1 MNIGRNLS
9 GEGVFA
15 MLKFFKKM
23 EKTRNFLLILF
34 SVVLVVS
41 MVIFGAL
48 SGRQIEQ
55 NLAASADTA
64 ATVAGETITI
74 GDVVA
79 QQEAASRMMG
89 QQRAM
94 PAESTVKQL
103 IRQRL
108 VRLEAARLGLTA
120 SDAEVATRV
129 REIFKPLAGQEFDQK
144 QYEDNAMRQA
154 GSVSAFEE
162 SIRDSLSEE
171 KLVAYITAGVSVSE
185 AAVLEKYKRQN
196 TKFNLSYVNVNAAD
210 IAQALN
216 PGEEELKEFFE
227 KNKKDY
233 RISFD
238 QKKIKYIF
246 LSTTKVGESLNI
258 SDKEL
263 TDEYNKLPEERKR
276 AGVKV
281 QEIVLRVAK
290 PEFDAQVLEKANEI
304 IAGLKKEGATVTED
318 GFAKAAQGQS
328 EKPSTAADG
337 GRVAGLVKPAVDPT
351 KQDDPYQRV
360 LNMKEGEITE
370 PLKYGTNYYILRR
383 SATVPKP
390 FEDAKKEIEVSLR
403 NRKAYAANATLAG
416 KVAEEL
422 KKSKDVDAVAAKF
435 APEVNSSASE
445 MIRETDYVKPGD
457 QIKDLGASQ
466 DFERGIEGLKK
477 ANDVGDKIP
486 VPGGFAIPVLMD
498 IKAPRDAEFGE
509 VKEKVTDAY
518 KVTKA
523 REKLESVAKAIV
535 AGADS
540 ASALGSAASSQNL
553 KVQESKDFTL
563 GTPLGEGPNATT
575 SEALETAVY
584 DLKEGEVTKE
594 PVKIGD
600 NYMIVGVNSREEA
613 SQDDFAKQ
621 RDQLMEEMLNQER
634 GRVYSDYLGSV
645 NKRYESEK
653 KITIYKDALA
663 RIDNFN
669 QQNQP
674 APAPQDA
681 PGGIPG
687 GQQLPPELLEQLQKQ
702 AQQQ

>member
-1 MNIGRNLS
+1 
-9 GEGVFA
+9 
-15 MLKFFKKM
+15 M

-34 SVVLVVS
+34 SVILVIS
-41 MVIFGAL
+41 MVVFGAL

-64 ATVAGETITI
+64 ATVGGETITI
-74 GDVVA
+74 GEVVA

-120 SDAEVATRV
+120 SDAEVADRV
-129 REIFKPLAGQEFDQK
+129 REIFKPTAGQEFDQK

-171 KLVAYITAGVSVSE
+171 KLVAYITSGVSVSE
-185 AAVLEKYKRQN
+185 AAVLEKYQRQN

-210 IAQALN
+210 IAQAMN

-238 QKKIKYIF
+238 QKKIRYIF
-246 LSTTKVGESLNI
+246 LSTSKVGETLNI
-258 SDKEL
+258 TDKEL

-304 IAGLKKEGATVTED
+304 IAGLKKQGATITED
-318 GFAKAAQGQS
+318 AFAKAAQGQS
-328 EKPSTAADG
+328 EKPSSAADG
-337 GRVAGLVKPAVDPT
+337 GRVGGLVKPAIDPT

-370 PLKYGTNYYILRR
+370 PLKYGSNYYILRR
-383 SATVPKP
+383 AATVPKS

-422 KKSKDVDAVAAKF
+422 KKSRNVEAVAAKF
-435 APEVNSSASE
+435 APEVNSSAAE

-477 ANDVGDKIP
+477 ANDVGEKIP
-486 VPGGFAIPVLMD
+486 VPGGFAIPLLLD
-498 IKAPRDAEFGE
+498 IKGPRDAEFGE
-509 VKEKVTDAY
+509 VKDKVTDAY

-535 AGADS
+535 ANAGS
-540 ASALGSAASSQNL
+540 ASALGSAASSQDL

-575 SEALETAVY
+575 SEALEAAIY
-584 DLKEGEVTKE
+584 GLKEGEVTKE

-600 NYMIVGVNSREEA
+600 NYLIVGVDGREEA
-613 SQDDFAKQ
+613 NQDDFAKQ

-645 NKRYESEK
+645 NKRYEAEK
-653 KITIYKDALA
+653 KIKINKDAIA

-669 QQNQP
+669 QKNQP
-674 APAPQDA
+674 STPPEAPQ
-681 PGGIPG
+681 GIPG

-702 AQQQ
+702 SQQQ